1 LGLYLDKKLTWQKHV
16 KSKREKL
23 NLKLREMSWL
33 LGRKSKLSIE
43 NKLLLYKCIIKPIW
57 TYGIQLWGNN
67 KIKIIQRLQSKFLR
81 SVTKAPWYVSNF
93 TIHNDLQIQF
103 VIEEIHRLSTSYH
116 QSILGHN
123 NRLTVEIS
131 NPPTVRRRL
140 KRPWPSDL
148 PQPAD
153 DKN

>member
-1 LGLYLDKKLTWQKHV
+1 
-16 KSKREKL
+16 
-23 NLKLREMSWL
+23 MSWL

-57 TYGIQLWGNN
+57 TYGIQLWSCTKPSNT
-67 KIKIIQRLQSKFLR
+67 KIIQRLQSKFLR
-81 SVTKAPWYVSNF
+81 SVTRAPWYVSNF
-93 TIHNDLQIQF
+93 TIHNDLQIPF
-103 VIEEIHRLSTSYH
+103 VIEEIHRLSTNYH

-123 NRLTVEIS
+123 NRLVVEIS

-140 KRPWPSDL
+140 KRQWPSDL